1 MAIPLDQLRP
11 DQLRLGY
18 LLMSMPLPNTYV
30 GGLMVTDYRGLP
42 VAFQYTEPIQPNS
55 IQQIL
60 YGQVLSRYIKQEVI
74 FDTLMGSL
82 QEELHCLLV
91 SDDQLLGATLSAKT
105 VSKPG
110 SKIKALPPIVR
121 ISEPSSA
128 NRLNSAGAVSL
139 QAPGDCLLQPTA
151 EANPVRLQWA
161 VTTTNEGG
169 KEAVAL
175 LPSNSSVSGGGASDN
190 NALPPVIND
199 VLLLACGTMDLVEPL
214 RRIEKALESICAE
227 AGIKG

>member
-1 MAIPLDQLRP
+1 MAIPLE
-11 DQLRLGY
+11 QLRLGY

-74 FDTLMGSL
+74 LETLMGSL
-82 QEELHCLLV
+82 QEDLHCLLV
-91 SDDQLLGATLSAKT
+91 SDDQLLGATLSAKSANKSGGKT
-105 VSKPG
+105 
-110 SKIKALPPIVR
+110 KALPPIVR

-128 NRLNSAGAVSL
+128 NRLSAAGAVSL
-139 QAPGDCLLQPTA
+139 QSAGDCLLQPTA

-161 VTTTNEGG
+161 VASSGEGG

-175 LPSNSSVSGGGASDN
+175 LPSNSSASGGNTSES

-199 VLLLACGTMDLVEPL
+199 VLLLACATMDLVEPL
-214 RRIEKALESICAE
+214 RRIEKALDSICAE

>member
-1 MAIPLDQLRP
+1 MAIPL

-60 YGQVLSRYIKQEVI
+60 YGQVLSQYIKQEVI
-74 FDTLMGSL
+74 LDTLIGNL

-91 SDDQLLGATLSAKT
+91 SDDQLLGATLSGKT
-105 VSKPG
+105 ANKPG
-110 SKIKALPPIVR
+110 SKIKTLPPIVR

-128 NRLNSAGAVSL
+128 NRLGSAGAFSI
-139 QAPGDCLLQPTA
+139 QSPGDCLLQPTA
-151 EANPVRLQWA
+151 EANPIRLQWSVA
-161 VTTTNEGG
+161 TKAENG

-175 LPSNSSVSGGGASDN
+175 LASNSSASGGGVTDN